1 MADYKRHIENM
12 LSEARQDAKV
22 SAFLD
27 QDLEAVEAEIYR
39 VEYPELKFRRILPV
53 DGNYPA
59 GVETISYRVMDAFG
73 EAKFIAAGADD
84 LPLADVHG
92 EKFSSHVES
101 IGAGYAYNT
110 HELRASAMA
119 GIPLDRERA
128 QTAMEMIERKMDDA
142 AAMGAPEVNMVG
154 FARHPNVPVDSSA
167 AWSGLTPEQILKEM
181 NDLAQAQV
189 DATKQLHPPDTMLL
203 PPTLHGHVAVT
214 LMNTGNSNGETI
226 LSQFLKTQPYI
237 RTVEA
242 WRPLETASETGG
254 KRVICYKRDPKVAK
268 VAIPME
274 TVSNEPERRGLKFIV
289 PLEARYGG
297 VIVKLPLAIRYLDVA

>member
-1 MADYKRHIENM
+1 MADYKRHIEDC
-12 LSEARQDAKV
+12 LTEARNDAKV
-22 SAFLD
+22 SAFLA
-27 QDLEAVEAEIYR
+27 QDLESVEAEIYR
-39 VEYPELKFRRILPV
+39 VEYPELKFRTILPV

-59 GVETISYRVMDAFG
+59 GTETIAYRVMDAFG

-84 LPLADVHG
+84 LPMADVHG
-92 EKFSSHVES
+92 EKFTSHVES
-101 IGAGYAYNT
+101 IGAGYMYTT

-128 QTAMEMIERKMDDA
+128 QTANEMIERKMDDA
-142 AAMGAPEVNMVG
+142 SAMGAPEVGMVG
-154 FARHPNVPVDSSA
+154 FANHPNVPVDSSA
-167 AWSGLTPEQILKEM
+167 AWSTPAIALQEM

-203 PPTLHGHVAVT
+203 PPTLYGYAAVT
-214 LMNTGNSNGETI
+214 LMNSANSNGETV

-237 RTVEA
+237 RTVTW
-242 WRPLETASETGG
+242 WRPLETASATGG

-274 TVSNEPERRGLKFIV
+274 TVSAEPERRGLKFIV

-297 VIVKLPLAIRYLDVA
+297 VIVKLPLAIRYLDVAA

>member
-1 MADYKRHIENM
+1 MADYKQH
-12 LSEARQDAKV
+12 LEAHLGVTRTDAKYT
-22 SAFLD
+22 AFLA
-27 QDLEAVEAEIYR
+27 QDLETVEAEMYR
-39 VEYPELKFRRILPV
+39 VEYPELKFRSILPV
-53 DGNYPA
+53 DTNYPT
-59 GVETISYRVMDAFG
+59 GVETIAYRVMDAFG

-92 EKFSSHVES
+92 EKFSSNVES
-101 IGAGYAYNT
+101 IGAGYMYNT

-128 QTAMEMIERKMDDA
+128 QTAFEMIERKMDDA
-142 AAMGAPEVNMVG
+142 SANGAPEVGMVG
-154 FARHPNVPVDSSA
+154 FAKHPNVPVDSSA
-167 AWSGLTPEQILKEM
+167 AWSGLTSEQILGKM

-189 DATKQLHPPDTMLL
+189 TATKELHPPDTMLL
-203 PPTLHGHVAVT
+203 PPSLYGLVAVK
-214 LMNTGNSNGETI
+214 LMNTANSSGDTV

-237 RTVEA
+237 RTVQS

-274 TVSNEPERRGLKFIV
+274 TISNEPERRGLKFIV

>member
-1 MADYKRHIENM
+1 MADYKQHIEAH
-12 LSEARQDAKV
+12 LGTRTDAKYT
-22 SAFLD
+22 AFLA
-27 QDLEAVEAEIYR
+27 QDLEAVEAEMYR
-39 VEYPELKFRRILPV
+39 VEYPELKFRSILPV
-53 DGNYPA
+53 DNNYPT
-59 GVETISYRVMDAFG
+59 GVETIAYRVMDGFG

-92 EKFSSHVES
+92 EKFSSNVES

-110 HELRASAMA
+110 HELRASAM
-119 GIPLDRERA
+119 GGVQLDRERA
-128 QTAMEMIERKMDDA
+128 QIAMEMIERKMDDSV
-142 AAMGAPEVNMVG
+142 AMGAEEVGMVG

-167 AWSGLTPEQILKEM
+167 AWSGLTADQILSKM
-181 NDLAQAQV
+181 NDLAQAVV
-189 DATKQLHPPDTMLL
+189 DATKGVHKPDTMLL
-203 PPTLHGHVAVT
+203 PDTLYGLVAVK
-214 LMNTGNSNGETI
+214 LMNTANPTGETV

-237 RTVEA
+237 RTVQA

-274 TVSNEPERRGLKFIV
+274 AISHEPERRGLKFIV
-289 PLEARYGG
+289 PLEARFGG

>member
-1 MADYKRHIENM
+1 MADYKRHLEDH
-12 LSEARQDAKV
+12 LSEARNDAKV

-27 QDLEAVEAEIYR
+27 QDLEAMESEIYR

-53 DGNYPA
+53 DSNYPA

-84 LPLADVHG
+84 LPLADLHG
-92 EKFSSHVES
+92 EKFSSNVES

-128 QTAMEMIERKMDDA
+128 QTAAEMIERKMDDA

-154 FARHPNVPVDSSA
+154 FANHPNVPVDASVAWAGASA
-167 AWSGLTPEQILKEM
+167 DVILGEL
-181 NDLAQAQV
+181 NDFAQAQV
-189 DATKQLHPPDTMLL
+189 TATKELHPPDTLLL
-203 PPTLHGHVAVT
+203 PPSLYGLIAVK
-214 LMNTGNSNGETI
+214 LMNTANSNGETV

-242 WRPLETASETGG
+242 WRPLETASATGG
-254 KRVICYKRDPKVAK
+254 KRCICYKRDPKVVK

-274 TVSNEPERRGLKFIV
+274 TVANEPERRGLKFIV
-289 PLEARYGG
+289 PLEARFGG